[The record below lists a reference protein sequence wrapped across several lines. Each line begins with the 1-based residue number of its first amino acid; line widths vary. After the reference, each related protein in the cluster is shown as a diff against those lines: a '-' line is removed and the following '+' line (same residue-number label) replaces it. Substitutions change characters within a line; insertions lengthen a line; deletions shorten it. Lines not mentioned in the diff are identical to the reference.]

1 MKLSCF
7 PGTCTKSKSL
17 KTCRY
22 ELLQTSEVFD
32 DLKGFF
38 LKQTLTGE
46 MTKQKNVNRTDAF
59 KDSHT
64 EHQEQFLERLRVSIS
79 SN

>member
-7 PGTCTKSKSL
+7 PGTCTTSKGL
-17 KTCRY
+17 KTCTY
-22 ELLQTSEVFD
+22 ELLQTSEVFN
-32 DLKGFF
+32 DLKGIF

-46 MTKQKNVNRTDAF
+46 MTKQKNVNRTDAL

-64 EHQEQFLERLRVSIS
+64 EHQEQFLERMRLSIS

>member
-1 MKLSCF
+1 M
-7 PGTCTKSKSL
+7 
-17 KTCRY
+17 
-22 ELLQTSEVFD
+22 LQTSEVFD

-46 MTKQKNVNRTDAF
+46 MTKQTNENRTEAF

-64 EHQEQFLERLRVSIS
+64 EHQEQFLERLSVDFFKLTLYGLHLE
-79 SN
+79 NA